1 MSMSYADRKNKKLY
15 ERDFTMNKSQ
25 LVDVVAKNTGLKKKD
40 AEAAVSAFV
49 DAVAEALVAGEK
61 VQISGLGTFEVKTK
75 ASRTCRNPKTQEVI
89 TIPASKRPAFT
100 AGKTLKESLNK

>member
-1 MSMSYADRKNKKLY
+1 MSYADRKNKKLY

-61 VQISGLGTFEVKTK
+61 VQ
-75 ASRTCRNPKTQEVI
+75 
-89 TIPASKRPAFT
+89 T

>member
-1 MSMSYADRKNKKLY
+1 MSYADRKNKKLY

-61 VQISGLGTFEVKTK
+61 VQISGLGTFEVKT
-75 ASRTCRNPKTQEVI
+75 QEVI

>member
-75 ASRTCRNPKTQEVI
+75 ASRT
-89 TIPASKRPAFT
+89 IPASKRPAFT

>member
-1 MSMSYADRKNKKLY
+1 MSYADRKNKKLY

-49 DAVAEALVAGEK
+49 DNSCPS
-61 VQISGLGTFEVKTK
+61 ISPIIDN
-75 ASRTCRNPKTQEVI
+75 R
-89 TIPASKRPAFT
+89 
-100 AGKTLKESLNK
+100 

>member
-1 MSMSYADRKNKKLY
+1 
-15 ERDFTMNKSQ
+15 MNKSQ

-61 VQISGLGTFEVKTK
+61 VQISGLGTFEVKRRAAREGVNPQTK
-75 ASRTCRNPKTQEVI
+75 KAIK
-89 TIPASKRPAFT
+89 IPAKKAPVFT
-100 AGKTLKESLNK
+100 AGKG